1 MKRWSLAAAVL
12 ASGFAPGT
20 AMAASMEYCERYAQ
34 ETLSVLTAAGMAKES
49 PQLVRD
55 RAYFECLNMDDEPPM
70 PSALTA
76 GLEPDAAAIEQGSA
90 EADEPAIEIAG
101 REPARKR
108 GRSRLEPGTAKW
120 RDWCR
125 EHFPNSFDE
134 DTGTIVPS
142 ATGRREQC

>member
-1 MKRWSLAAAVL
+1 MKRWSLAAAAL
-12 ASGFAPGT
+12 AAGFAPGT

-34 ETLSVLTAAGMAKES
+34 ETLTVLTAAGMANES

-55 RAYFECLNMDDEPPM
+55 RAFYECLNMDDEPPM
-70 PSALTA
+70 PSALA
-76 GLEPDAAAIEQGSA
+76 GGEPATRAIEQGSA
-90 EADEPAIEIAG
+90 EADEPAVEIAEQ
-101 REPARKR
+101 EPVRKR
-108 GRSRLEPGTAKW
+108 GRSRMEPGTAKW

-134 DTGTIVPS
+134 DTGSIVPS